1 MRISN
6 PQNMRGSKL
15 ITSVVVSEGGL
26 LSGAGT
32 DESPLVFSG
41 VKVKSG
47 NAIVASNVSAIAA
60 GENVTVTPINGVAT
74 IGVAVSQV
82 NVASTIA
89 SDGEG
94 PVAGSAIHTALGSK
108 LNAPG
113 SNGTSGQVLNT
124 KGDGTTE
131 WKNATVAWSNI
142 TGKTSTIA
150 ALPTTV
156 GNAGKVLKAVNASTI
171 SWGDFDN
178 AVTQTGTNA
187 PANSAVWSH
196 VSAEISSHNANGKHL
211 PTTGTSGQVLYKTA
225 TGYEFAN
232 LPAAVTS
239 VASATSAGSASSAGY
254 VAAANVHGTVAS
266 ATSATTATSA
276 LSVAWSQVS
285 GAPSLIS
292 VSAVASLPTGTSIKS
307 NVIYLVP
314 NGTAT
319 GSNVKDEYIYQ
330 NNAWELLGTAQVDL
344 TNYVESSVLDG
355 YVPKTRTINGKNLS
369 ANVTLTGSDI
379 KVTGVAG
386 ALTIA
391 SKISTIETSL
401 DSKGVGDM
409 VKSDYVGTNATSV
422 VKSASTAGTLAN
434 GITIGNA
441 TVNAGSSVT
450 IASIGA
456 ASAVH
461 SHAKGDISSFD
472 TEVSS
477 IASNVANAQINDFKI
492 TISQGTTSK
501 GSFTLN
507 QGSSGTIVLDAIPT
521 NHVVNTRKINGKQL
535 NADVTLYGTD
545 IKLTSSTGAITLTS
559 KIEALEGQI
568 ADAGGGDMLATTYV
582 SAGGTGV
589 VLSAGHATSAES
601 ATSATNAASA
611 TSAVNA
617 SSAVS
622 AGNAAK
628 VNGLTVSTAVPA
640 NAKFTDTIPGS
651 AVIKI
656 SAGGTSIGS
665 FTVNETSSKNINIP
679 AATSTAYGVVKV
691 VTAMANTTTDA
702 AAISVVSAISSAMNA
717 HMASASIH
725 HAVDSALDGNSTN
738 PVQNKAIVTAL
749 NGKQPSLP
757 SGTTGQYLQKT
768 ANGVQWADVA
778 TGGDYLV
785 TDNLANAALNAP
797 IFFLAHSSASVP
809 GPVEWGLCNRQYFL
823 YSGEDADNGI
833 TDTGKLEQ
841 GHTYVHSMIGNAT
854 FQPLSGNVW
863 TVTRSDLDAPNKAY
877 ANPGTWYEQYYF
889 ATSNE
894 STLISVQVRYTEAY
908 SWADIKYNN
917 VTERYKLTRNGT
929 NGYYETNVV
938 PAGEIVRA
946 TGTVNHYGTNDYN
959 SIELVMS
966 AVPDTAPHPPYYSQ
980 SHWMGRFWN
989 GSGWDSP
996 MTEPLL
1002 QNDSWISFESAVAEI
1017 GGEIVDR
1024 GSQNGGYEFIRTER
1038 HAGQVIDAMYIDIT
1052 PATSGGSTTPTTE
1065 GVVTVDSGSSAS
1077 SISVAVVNELP
1088 ANPQSGVLY
1097 FVPTTAIQNLDT
1109 SDGISASIVTSLP
1122 SSPDADTLYFVTGSN

>member
-1 MRISN
+1 MKI
-6 PQNMRGSKL
+6 GSPKNLNGKDL
-15 ITSVVVSEGGL
+15 ITG
-26 LSGAGT
+26 
-32 DESPLVFSG
+32 
-41 VKVKSG
+41 
-47 NAIVASNVSAIAA
+47 ISAIDSNGNVIGSDVVAIKR
-60 GENVTVTPINGVAT
+60 GENVTMVSEESGVVVINALRT
-74 IGVAVSQV
+74 D
-82 NVASTIA
+82 T
-89 SDGEG
+89 SDKMAIDSY
-94 PVAGSAIHTALGSK
+94 VGS
-108 LNAPG
+108 
-113 SNGTSGQVLNT
+113 
-124 KGDGTTE
+124 
-131 WKNATVAWSNI
+131 
-142 TGKTSTIA
+142 
-150 ALPTTV
+150 
-156 GNAGKVLKAVNASTI
+156 
-171 SWGDFDN
+171 
-178 AVTQTGTNA
+178 
-187 PANSAVWSH
+187 
-196 VSAEISSHNANGKHL
+196 
-211 PTTGTSGQVLYKTA
+211 TA
-225 TGYEFAN
+225 TGVVN
-232 LPAAVTS
+232 
-239 VASATSAGSASSAGY
+239 SATNATNAINDKNGKDIATTYQTVIDGTHPLSGSY
-254 VAAANVHGTVAS
+254 VSGAVS
-266 ATSATTATSA
+266 SATTA
-276 LSVAWSQVS
+276 
-285 GAPSLIS
+285 G
-292 VSAVASLPTGTSIKS
+292 
-307 NVIYLVP
+307 
-314 NGTAT
+314 
-319 GSNVKDEYIYQ
+319 NVKDSVIKFQ
-330 NNAWELLGTAQVDL
+330 LNGSAVDSFTLNQAASKVINLSGVAMASGLGAYATALDL
-344 TNYVESSVLDG
+344 TMDTTSYV
-355 YVPKTRTINGKNLS
+355 LS
-369 ANVTLTGSDI
+369 AVLKNGTTVLTSKTIDLPLETMVVDADYDSASKSIKLILKNGTSTTFGVSDLIAGLVPETRKVNGNALSADVTLTGSDI
-379 KVTGVAG
+379 KVNGSANAVTVESRLSQLVTSIGNMGDMKTADYVNASGTGVVRSA
-386 ALTIA
+386 A
-391 SKISTIETSL
+391 
-401 DSKGVGDM
+401 
-409 VKSDYVGTNATSV
+409 NATTV
-422 VKSASTAGTLAN
+422 NGLTVSTAVPAN
-434 GITIGNA
+434 AKFTDTIPG
-441 TVNAGSSVT
+441 
-450 IASIGA
+450 
-456 ASAVH
+456 SAV
-461 SHAKGDISSFD
+461 I
-472 TEVSS
+472 
-477 IASNVANAQINDFKI
+477 KI
-492 TISQGTTSK
+492 
-501 GSFTLN
+501 
-507 QGSSGTIVLDAIPT
+507 
-521 NHVVNTRKINGKQL
+521 
-535 NADVTLYGTD
+535 
-545 IKLTSSTGAITLTS
+545 
-559 KIEALEGQI
+559 
-568 ADAGGGDMLATTYV
+568 
-582 SAGGTGV
+582 SAGGTSIGSFTVNETTSKSINIPAATSTAYGV
-589 VLSAGHATSAES
+589 VKVEQVVSGTTNAVANKVVSAVSSTMNAHIASTALHVPAFTTANNGQVLKISGGVAKWDTDLTADGSAVLPNYNSTNAGQVLKVNAAGNGTEWSTGATGNMNTADYVDASGTGIVRSAGHATSATS

-617 SSAVS
+617 SSAIS
-622 AGNAAK
+622 AGNATT

-665 FTVNETSSKNINIP
+665 FTVNETSSKSINIP

-702 AAISVVSAISSAMNA
+702 AAISVVSAISSAMSA

-785 TDNLANAALNAP
+785 TDNLANAALNQP
-797 IFFLAHSSASVP
+797 IFFLAHSSTNVP

-854 FQPLSGNVW
+854 FEPLTGSAW

-908 SWADIKYNN
+908 SWADIKYND

-1017 GGEIVDR
+1017 GGEIVAT

-1088 ANPQSGVLY
+1088 TNPQSGVLY

-1122 SSPDADTLYFVTGSN
+1122 SSPNADTLYFVTGSN

>member
-1 MRISN
+1 MRITN

-41 VKVKSG
+41 VRVKSG

-60 GENVTVTPINGVAT
+60 GENVTVTPVNGVAT

-94 PVAGSAIHTALGSK
+94 PVAGSAIHAALGSK

-239 VASATSAGSASSAGY
+239 VASATSA
-254 VAAANVHGTVAS
+254 
-266 ATSATTATSA
+266 
-276 LSVAWSQVS
+276 
-285 GAPSLIS
+285 
-292 VSAVASLPTGTSIKS
+292 
-307 NVIYLVP
+307 
-314 NGTAT
+314 
-319 GSNVKDEYIYQ
+319 
-330 NNAWELLGTAQVDL
+330 
-344 TNYVESSVLDG
+344 
-355 YVPKTRTINGKNLS
+355 
-369 ANVTLTGSDI
+369 
-379 KVTGVAG
+379 
-386 ALTIA
+386 
-391 SKISTIETSL
+391 
-401 DSKGVGDM
+401 
-409 VKSDYVGTNATSV
+409 
-422 VKSASTAGTLAN
+422 
-434 GITIGNA
+434 
-441 TVNAGSSVT
+441 
-450 IASIGA
+450 
-456 ASAVH
+456 
-461 SHAKGDISSFD
+461 
-472 TEVSS
+472 
-477 IASNVANAQINDFKI
+477 
-492 TISQGTTSK
+492 
-501 GSFTLN
+501 
-507 QGSSGTIVLDAIPT
+507 
-521 NHVVNTRKINGKQL
+521 
-535 NADVTLYGTD
+535 
-545 IKLTSSTGAITLTS
+545 
-559 KIEALEGQI
+559 
-568 ADAGGGDMLATTYV
+568 
-582 SAGGTGV
+582 
-589 VLSAGHATSAES
+589 
-601 ATSATNAASA
+601 
-611 TSAVNA
+611 VNA
-617 SSAVS
+617 SSAIS

-628 VNGLTVSTAVPA
+628 VNGLTVLTAVPA

-665 FTVNETSSKNINIP
+665 FTVNETASKNINIP

-691 VTAMANTTTDA
+691 VTTMANTTTDA
-702 AAISVVSAISSAMNA
+702 AAISVVSAISSAMSA

-725 HAVDSALDGNSTN
+725 HTVDSALDGNSTN

-749 NGKQPSLP
+749 NGKQASLP

-778 TGGDYLV
+778 TGGDYLM
-785 TDNLANAALNAP
+785 TDNLANAALNKAV
-797 IFFLAHSSASVP
+797 FFLAHSSTNVP
-809 GPVEWGLCNRQYFL
+809 SPAEWGLCNRQYFL
-823 YSGEDADNGI
+823 YSGEDATVGI

-841 GHTYVHSMIGNAT
+841 GHTYVHSMLGNTAFESIASANWAT
-854 FQPLSGNVW
+854 VRRDP
-863 TVTRSDLDAPNKAY
+863 DAEAKAY
-877 ANPGTWYEQYYF
+877 ANPGTWYDCYYY
-889 ATSNE
+889 ATSGE
-894 STLISVQVRYTEAY
+894 ATFLSERVRYTEAY
-908 SWADIKYNN
+908 SWADIKYNG
-917 VTERYKLTRNGT
+917 VTERYKLTRNGAT
-929 NGYYETNVV
+929 FDTNVV
-938 PAGEIVRA
+938 SASEIVLA
-946 TGTVNHYGTNDYN
+946 TGTVNHYGTNGYN
-959 SIELVMS
+959 SFELMLM
-966 AVPDTAPHPPYYSQ
+966 ALPDTSPHPPYYQ
-980 SHWMGRFWN
+980 QGHWTGSFWN
-989 GSGWDSP
+989 GSGWDSV
-996 MTEPLL
+996 MTDPIE
-1002 QNDSWISFESAVAEI
+1002 QYDSWISLESAIAEI
-1017 GGEIVDR
+1017 GGEIVAT
-1024 GSQNGGYEFIRTER
+1024 GSQDGGYEYQSGAQY
-1038 HAGQVIDAMYIDIT
+1038 AGQVIDAMYIDIT
-1052 PATSGGSTTPTTE
+1052 PASNSTTPTTE
-1065 GVVTVDSGSSAS
+1065 GVVTIDSGSSAS

-1097 FVPTTAIQNLDT
+1097 FVPVTAIQNLDT